1 MIDSQENIDM
11 NISEKEEQ
19 IIISGLKQY
28 GRRAYQETKSKG
40 LPITRLKGNRI
51 LEINS
56 DSTSIVGE
64 VPQTKFKITQRSFNL
79 DV

>member
-1 MIDSQENIDM
+1 MIDSLENKDTY
-11 NISEKEEQ
+11 ISEKEKQ

-28 GRRAYQETKSKG
+28 GKRAYQETKSKG
-40 LPITRLKGNRI
+40 LPITRLMGNRI

-56 DSTSIVGE
+56 DSTSIVSE
-64 VPQTKFKITQRSFNL
+64 IPQTKFKITQRTFNL